1 ILALC
6 QFFATM
12 QSSALMGPRPLTE
25 PPAPVTFAKHVAPIV
40 FSQCSS
46 CHRPEGS
53 APFGLLTYADARA
66 HASEI
71 AQATRSRHMPPWKPE
86 GGYGDFGGVRR
97 LTAEQI
103 GLIER
108 WVDDGAVEGDPR
120 DAPPTPRWRSAW
132 QLGGPDLVLT
142 MPQPYRLRA
151 TGDDMY

>member
-1 ILALC
+1 
-6 QFFATM
+6 
-12 QSSALMGPRPLTE
+12 
-25 PPAPVTFAKHVAPIV
+25 
-40 FSQCSS
+40 
-46 CHRPEGS
+46 EGS
-53 APFGLLTYADARA
+53 APFSLLTYADARA

-86 GGYGDFGGVRR
+86 AGYGDFVGVRR

-151 TGDDMY
+151 TGDDMYRHFVIPLPITRRRYVKAWELRVNNTRVVHHATMEFDATGASRLRDE